1 MWCSA
6 LALKSAR
13 ECTQASSRPSNLPCI
28 FAVQL
33 CSDSGY
39 AYELYF
45 SCGVS
50 LTPLLKESF
59 TQSFLA
65 VHLLIEV
72 AWATET
78 LKAATVQLGFTN
90 LCVQTPLMR

>member
-28 FAVQL
+28 FAAAALLRFWL
-33 CSDSGY
+33 CLRVVLFMWCESD
-39 AYELYF
+39 
-45 SCGVS
+45 
-50 LTPLLKESF
+50 TF